1 VIAMNDCSDNI
12 RYSLSDSDG
21 KLRFVE
27 FEVVG
32 ALSNTPL
39 AKTLTEYFK
48 GRRLEDVSLKDIPR
62 DCCVEDYGCAESIL
76 REITRLKQQLISPVQ
91 DN

>member
-27 FEVVG
+27 FEVLG
-32 ALSNTPL
+32 ALRGTQL
-39 AKTLTEYFK
+39 ERTLTEYLN
-48 GRRLEDVSLKDIPR
+48 GRYLNEVSLDDIPR
-62 DCCVEDYGCAESIL
+62 DWCIEDRGCIESIL
-76 REITRLKQQLISPVQ
+76 EEITRLKQRLGVAM
-91 DN
+91 